1 MLGPLPVGFVSYF
14 QHRFPMLIVVL
25 HEFVQNQGI
34 ASDPEF
40 VAFFADFASG
50 GEA

>member
-1 MLGPLPVGFVSYF
+1 MLGSLPVGFVSYF
-14 QHRFPMLIVVL
+14 QHRFPMLVVVL
-25 HEFVQNQGI
+25 HDFVQTQGF

-40 VAFFADFASG
+40 VAFFADFGSG